1 MTTHNNHATALMVV
15 GHGTTSA
22 DGIRQFT
29 EVVEQLRTRVDVPVG
44 HGFLELAEP
53 DINSGISKLLA
64 KHDCSDVIVLPLLLL
79 AAGHVKNDVPA
90 SLLEARKNFGEVNF
104 KYARDLSITPT
115 LLEIV
120 EDRSHSPFEFVH
132 GHKRPKRKRKFTLL
146 VGRGSTDLD
155 ANSDLYK
162 IARLLTER
170 GALGEVEPAFISLAP
185 PNVTDALDKLELLGA
200 TEITIA
206 PYFLFAGTLLQR
218 IYSQSREWQIHNPD
232 ITLGLAKEM
241 GPDPRIVDL
250 LIQRSTEIQL
260 PLKLTNCDMCI
271 YRSEIPGHPLPLA
284 PAGGHPHRH

>member
-1 MTTHNNHATALMVV
+1 MQSSHATALMVV
-15 GHGTTSA
+15 GHGTTSP

-29 EVVEQLRTRVDVPVG
+29 EVVEQLRARVDMPVG
-44 HGFLELAEP
+44 HGFLEFAEP

-64 KHDCSDVIVLPLLLL
+64 KHRCSDVIVLPLLLL

-90 SLLEARKNFGEVNF
+90 SVLEARRDFEQVSF
-104 KYARDLSITPT
+104 TYARDLSITPT

-120 EDRSHSPFEFVH
+120 EDRSQTPFEFIR
-132 GHKRPKRKRKFTLL
+132 GHKQPEKGRKFTLL

-162 IARLLTER
+162 IARLLAER
-170 GALGEVEPAFISLAP
+170 GALGEVDPAFISLAR
-185 PNVTDALDKLELLGA
+185 PNVPDALDKLRLLGA

-206 PYFLFAGTLLQR
+206 PYFLFAGALLQR
-218 IYSQSREWQIHNPD
+218 IYFQSRAWQNHNPD
-232 ITLGLAKEM
+232 VELRLASEM

-260 PLKLTNCDMCI
+260 PPKLMNCDMCI
-271 YRSEIPGHPLPLA
+271 YRSEIPNRPLPLG
-284 PAGGHPHRH
+284 PARGHPHRH